1 MSAVKPIFQ
10 PVFDANWS
18 KMSTILA
25 KHYANRPFS
34 KDMVTM
40 KGEMN
45 IKMSLLMK
53 LASPIYRLFGSLVPY
68 TGDNIK
74 TTAFAKSELN
84 SNKYI
89 MERHFHFPGKEEFV
103 FRSALLPIKNN
114 EVVELMKFG
123 VGWRAKYILTDTDCG
138 TASPTVRIIHQGY
151 VLHLPQIRHDLFISL
166 PLELFIGEIY
176 AEEVTSVE
184 DSFNMRLSIT
194 HRLFGVMYEYSGRFA
209 VTDVEL

>member
-45 IKMSLLMK
+45 IKMSPLMK

-74 TTAFAKSELN
+74 TTVFAKSELN

-103 FRSALLPIKNN
+103 FRSALLPIKT
-114 EVVELMKFG
+114 MK
-123 VGWRAKYILTDTDCG
+123 WW
-138 TASPTVRIIHQGY
+138 
-151 VLHLPQIRHDLFISL
+151 
-166 PLELFIGEIY
+166 
-176 AEEVTSVE
+176 
-184 DSFNMRLSIT
+184 N
-194 HRLFGVMYEYSGRFA
+194 
-209 VTDVEL
+209 